1 MAAQQPPPWLAA
13 QTAAVDG
20 ARHAYNWEHAQ
31 SLRAK
36 AMEWSPWQMR
46 PLPPGGVTPIML
58 AGGIPDPGS
67 LPVDDLIVC
76 NETVLRRESE
86 FALQYGGP
94 QGFDGLRAW
103 LASDV
108 NRREGLDLG
117 PQHFV
122 LTTGSS
128 GALENLCEALLD
140 PGDVAII
147 ERPTYPGSTRLIMSC
162 LAQIEGVAVGDDGL
176 DCDELETVIAR
187 TRAEGKRAK
196 LLYTIA
202 NFQNP
207 AASTMSLERR
217 MRTIEICRRENVL
230 IAQDDAYGALT
241 FGREGIPSFYALSGG
256 DGAVLL
262 GTFSKTL
269 ATGLR
274 VGWLMGSQQ
283 IVDAVTRV
291 RFDMGVSPWASRVLT
306 EYCQSGR
313 YDAHVPKVIAIYQR
327 KRDAML
333 AALDERCTRYARW
346 SVPQGGFFLWL
357 ELDEAISPSRLFD
370 AAWEEGVGYVGGK
383 AFFDNGATGAGDG
396 ANFIRLCY
404 SNVAEAD
411 IPVAI
416 RRLGRAM
423 ERAVR

>member
-1 MAAQQPPPWLAA
+1 MTAQQPPPWLAA
-13 QTAAVDG
+13 QSTSDNAAT
-20 ARHAYNWEHAQ
+20 HAYNWEHAQ

-46 PLPPGGVTPIML
+46 PLPPDGVQPIML
-58 AGGIPDPGS
+58 AGGIPDPAS
-67 LPVDDLIVC
+67 LPVDDLITC
-76 NETVLRRESE
+76 NEAVLRREPE

-94 QGFDGLRAW
+94 QGFDGLRTW
-103 LASDV
+103 LAEDA
-108 NRREGLDLG
+108 NRREGLSLG

-162 LAQIEGVAVGDDGL
+162 LAQIEGVRVDDDGL
-176 DCDELETVIAR
+176 DCDELEAVIAR
-187 TRAEGKRAK
+187 VRREGRRPK

-217 MRTIEICRRENVL
+217 LRTVDICRREGVL
-230 IAQDDAYGALT
+230 IAQDDAYGAIT
-241 FGREGIPSFYALSGG
+241 FGQSALPSLFALAGG

-274 VGWLMGSQQ
+274 VGWLMGPQT
-283 IVDAVTRV
+283 IIDAVTRV
-291 RFDMGVSPWASRVLT
+291 RFDMGVSPWVSRVLL

-313 YDAHVPKVIAIYQR
+313 YDGHVPRVIDIYRR
-327 KRDAML
+327 KRDVML
-333 AALDERCTRYARW
+333 SSLEERCGKHARW

-357 ELDEAISPSRLFD
+357 QLSEGVDPARLFET
-370 AAWEEGVGYVGGK
+370 AWEEGVGYVGGK
-383 AFFDNGATGAGDG
+383 AFFDNGEGAT
-396 ANFIRLCY
+396 FVRLCY
-404 SNVAEAD
+404 SSVAEAD

-416 RRLGRAM
+416 QRLGRAM

>member
-1 MAAQQPPPWLAA
+1 
-13 QTAAVDG
+13 
-20 ARHAYNWEHAQ
+20 
-31 SLRAK
+31 
-36 AMEWSPWQMR
+36 
-46 PLPPGGVTPIML
+46 ML
-58 AGGIPDPGS
+58 AGGIPDPPS
-67 LPVDDLIVC
+67 LPIDDLIAC
-76 NETVLRRESE
+76 NETVLRREGE

-103 LASDV
+103 LADDV
-108 NRREGLDLG
+108 NRREGLRLG
-117 PQHFV
+117 PENFV

-162 LAQIEGVAVGDDGL
+162 LAQIEGVRVDDDGL
-176 DCDELETVIAR
+176 DCDELESVIAR
-187 TRAEGKRAK
+187 VKAEGKRPK

-217 MRTIEICRRENVL
+217 LRAIEICRRENVL
-230 IAQDDAYGALT
+230 IAQDNAYGALT
-241 FGREGIPSFYALSGG
+241 FGGEGTEGSTGRMPSLFALSGG

-274 VGWLMGSQQ
+274 VGWLMASQQ
-283 IVDAVTRV
+283 IIDAVTRV
-291 RFDMGVSPWASRVLT
+291 RFDMGVSPWASRVLN
-306 EYCQSGR
+306 EYCRSGR
-313 YDAHVPKVIAIYQR
+313 YDAHVPKVIEIYRR

-333 AALDERCTRYARW
+333 AALDERCASHARW
-346 SVPQGGFFLWL
+346 SAPQGGFFLWL
-357 ELDEAISPSRLFD
+357 ELAEGVSPSRLFD

-383 AFFDNGATGAGDG
+383 SFFDNGGG
-396 ANFIRLCY
+396 ANYIRLCY
-404 SNVAEAD
+404 SNVAEAE

-416 RRLGRAM
+416 QRLGRAM
-423 ERAVR
+423 ERSVR